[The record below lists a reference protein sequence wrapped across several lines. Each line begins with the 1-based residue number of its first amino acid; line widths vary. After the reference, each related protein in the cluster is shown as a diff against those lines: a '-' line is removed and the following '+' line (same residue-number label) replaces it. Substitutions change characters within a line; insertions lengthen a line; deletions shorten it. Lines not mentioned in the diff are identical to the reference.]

1 MKRKL
6 WTLLLAL
13 VLVLSALPVCASA
26 LTLPGF
32 AGAVTNVGD
41 ASPSEMARK
50 VADARKAEL
59 GIEKFDAIIYA
70 RSEQFADSM
79 SAPYLAARKNA
90 AILLQNSEDNQANI
104 DYVLANLKEGGT
116 FYELCWSD
124 NVGKA
129 LYYEHGINIVGLCG
143 MNRYQSS
150 LKVLKEAGF
159 DGGTVLVCDVYDFKA
174 FSIAGATG
182 LPIVLADQNGDS
194 VHMPET
200 ENAVNYVILGK
211 MMVRQGDE
219 DVDLYDALAET
230 LSASGTVERLPG
242 STSLELSRMVAER
255 FFGGATEAVLADT
268 EAFQNPLVAAPLAYA
283 KKAPL
288 ILVDAG
294 EETAAKEY
302 LESLEIGDVTIVGE
316 VPTVHVHTEVVTPA
330 VEPDCEYYGWTEGK
344 HCAECGEVLV
354 APTKVPELGHD
365 FTSGFYCSRCGIADI
380 PEEELKYG
388 DVWKLNKGVLYC
400 SPDANEDGEVPAGFF
415 EEISRYMDRIKAIV
429 YTFYI
434 RDDVYT
440 IPENAFAGA
449 KNLTKVTITGGETE
463 REGTVTIGA
472 GAFAGAENLTTVTI
486 SGGRNSVNISIGAGA
501 FAGTKNLTEITFAGS
516 SVSTVSV
523 GAGAFAGA
531 EQLQELVV
539 NIGSV
544 KAAEDAF
551 AGTNLREIRII
562 AGGIDFKGFG
572 VVPTLEK
579 FTVQEGN
586 RSYSTDDNGALYNAD
601 KTALLAV
608 PQASYGDRYVI
619 RDGVQ
624 KVDTAFYGHTK
635 LKDVVIPESVTELYY
650 AFGGCTGLTEIKF
663 PKSISSIGKGAF
675 EGCTGLTALNF
686 PENIES
692 IGAYAFKGCTG
703 LTALDIPDWMIGR
716 DIPAGFGTAYV
727 SSIGMEAFAGCTGL
741 TNVSFPDNLRG
752 FGIWAFKGCTGLTEV
767 KLPSALKELGIAFDD
782 CCNLKEIHLP
792 GAVTTLYGDT
802 VLSAPYA
809 GQHPFNGCT
818 SLERVTVA
826 PENTAFWAD
835 EHGALYSAD
844 KTDLIF
850 LPQGYRGA
858 YGIPDG
864 ITDIRNVF
872 RGCSGL
878 TGVTIPDSVTDIA
891 GAFTGCSGLTS
902 LTIPTSVTNVS
913 EGFGVNPT
921 FAGCASLKELQIP
934 YGETELA
941 AGTFRGCTSLV
952 KLELPDSL
960 ESIGERCF
968 DGCTSLTELTIPK
981 NVTQVGYLGS
991 LNEEGTAVAP
1001 SALKKITFMGNEP
1014 EFKSATLNGKSL
1026 PVFEGITAE
1035 VLVSKGDPTWA
1046 DSVAENKQYGGNV
1059 TWMQKEMCETH
1070 NVVDG
1075 ACTNCTALF
1084 GGQFKNNLSWKLEGT
1099 RLTISGSGEMGY
1111 DISNCWQG
1119 WLSDI
1124 TEVVIEDGVL
1134 SIAYRAFAN
1143 MTALRSITIADSVQK
1158 IHAYSFY
1165 NTGLTEIEL
1174 PKALCMIEAPFG
1186 GWYEWYDDDW
1196 NLIEETRKDDRKTSV
1211 SEIRFTG
1218 DAPVFE
1224 YCERNHTEPQM
1235 GGEYHKPIYC
1245 IHGDVFETLTLTAY
1259 YPEGNPTWTEEVR
1272 KDYGGTITWVAYDPD
1287 AHFHSFGPWTVTKEA
1302 SCDAPGQQQRSC
1314 ACGEVETEAIPALD
1328 HIFVDSICTL
1338 CGAPK
1343 PTAPDRIAGGNR
1355 ISTALTTSDKLKQV
1369 LGVEK
1374 YATIVVADAMSFP
1387 DALSGSYL
1395 AAATK
1400 APILLYKE
1408 GQASVVQ
1415 YVRDNLAD
1423 GGKVYVLG
1431 GTSSVPD
1438 SLMTELSGI
1447 DCERVAGSGRLATSL
1462 KIIAKADELRGTK
1475 PEKVLICD
1483 GRGFA
1488 DSLSASA
1495 TGLPILLVNGGGSLN
1510 DEQKAYLESV
1520 RGAELYVIGG
1530 KNSVSEDILNSLTAY
1545 DADGAE
1551 RVFGSGREL
1560 TSVEVAK
1567 KFFPEAKAAAL
1578 ASSLDFPDGL
1588 SGGPVAYAMNMP
1600 LLLTREN
1607 KEAITGAYVAE
1618 RGITEAYI
1626 IGGKNAVPDD
1636 TADKVF
1642 GK

>member
-32 AGAVTNVGD
+32 DGAVTNVGD

-90 AILLQNSEDNQANI
+90 AILLQNSEDDQANI

-182 LPIVLADQNGDS
+182 LPIVLADQHGDS

-242 STSLELSRMVAER
+242 STALELSRMVAER
-255 FFGGATEAVLADT
+255 FFGGATEAVLTDT
-268 EAFQNPLVAAPLAYA
+268 EGFQNPLVASSLAYT

-294 EETAAKEY
+294 VEAAAKEY
-302 LESLEIGDVTIVGE
+302 LAGKEIGAVTVVDDGA
-316 VPTVHVHTEVVTPA
+316 HVHAEAIIPA
-330 VEPDCEYYGWTEGK
+330 VEADCETPGWTEGK
-344 HCAECGEVLV
+344 CCADCGEVLV
-354 APTKVPELGHD
+354 APTEVPELGHD
-365 FTSGFYCSRCGIADI
+365 FESGFYCSRCGIADI

-388 DVWKLNKGVLYC
+388 GVWELKKGVLYC
-400 SPDANEDGEVPAGFF
+400 EAFTNADGELPVEFF
-415 EEISRYMDRIKAIV
+415 EEISRYMDRVKAIV
-429 YTFYI
+429 FNI
-434 RDDVYT
+434 GEAAYT

-449 KNLTKVTITGGETE
+449 KNLTKVTFVGTGD
-463 REGTVTIGA
+463 GTV
-472 GAFAGAENLTTVTI
+472 
-486 SGGRNSVNISIGAGA
+486 
-501 FAGTKNLTEITFAGS
+501 EI
-516 SVSTVSV
+516 

-539 NIGSV
+539 DTGSV

-551 AGTNLREIRII
+551 AATNLREIRIF
-562 AGGIDFKGFG
+562 AGEIDFKGFG
-572 VVPTLEK
+572 VIPTLEK
-579 FTVQEGN
+579 FTVQEGH

-608 PQASYGDRYVI
+608 PQASYDDRYII

-635 LKDVVIPESVTELYY
+635 LKDVVIPESVTELYN
-650 AFGGCTGLTEIKF
+650 AFNGCTGLTSLI
-663 PKSISSIGKGAF
+663 
-675 EGCTGLTALNF
+675 F
-686 PENIES
+686 PENLES

-703 LTALDIPDWMIGR
+703 LTALDFPDGMIGK
-716 DIPAGFGTAYV
+716 DVPAGFGSAYV
-727 SSIGMEAFAGCTGL
+727 SSIGLEAFAGCTGL
-741 TNVSFPDNLRG
+741 TKISFPENLRG
-752 FGIWAFKGCTGLTEV
+752 FGKYAFEGCTGLTEIT
-767 KLPSALKELGIAFDD
+767 LPPSLQELGYAFAG
-782 CCNLKEIHLP
+782 CSGLKEIHFP
-792 GAVTTLYGDT
+792 GTMAYLGGSSPLTNILDKGVSCFD
-802 VLSAPYA
+802 
-809 GQHPFNGCT
+809 GCT

-826 PENTAFWAD
+826 PENTVFWAD

-850 LPQGYRGA
+850 LPQGYRGE
-858 YGIPDG
+858 YVIPEG
-864 ITDIRNVF
+864 ITDIRDVF

-991 LNEEGTAVAP
+991 LNAEGTAVAP

-1287 AHFHSFGPWTVTKEA
+1287 AHFHSFGDWSVTKEA
-1302 SCDAPGQQQRSC
+1302 SCEAPGQQQRSC

-1343 PTAPDRIAGGNR
+1343 PTAPDRIAGTNR
-1355 ISTALTTSDKLKQV
+1355 ISTALTTSDKLKEV

-1636 TADKVF
+1636 TANKVF

>member
-32 AGAVTNVGD
+32 GGAVTYVGD
-41 ASPSEMARK
+41 ASPSEAARK
-50 VADARKAEL
+50 VADTRKAEL

-70 RSEQFADSM
+70 SGSQFADSI

-116 FYELCWSD
+116 FYELCMSD
-124 NVGKA
+124 DVGA
-129 LYYEHGINIVGLCG
+129 TLYHEHGVNLVSLRG
-143 MNRYQSS
+143 MGRYQSS
-150 LKVLKEAGF
+150 LKVLEEAGF

-182 LPIVLADQNGDS
+182 LPIVLADQHGDS

-242 STSLELSRMVAER
+242 NTALELSKMVAER
-255 FFGGATEAVLADT
+255 FFGGATEAVLTDT
-268 EAFQNPLVAAPLAYA
+268 EGFQNPLVASSLAYT

-294 EETAAKEY
+294 EEAAAKEY
-302 LESLEIGDVTIVGE
+302 LAGKEIGAVTVVDDGA
-316 VPTVHVHTEVVTPA
+316 HVHAEAIIPA
-330 VEPDCEYYGWTEGK
+330 VEADCETPGWTEGK
-344 HCAECGEVLV
+344 CCADCGEVLV
-354 APTKVPELGHD
+354 APTEVPELGHD

-388 DVWKLNKGVLYC
+388 TMWEIKKGVLYC
-400 SPDANEDGEVPAGFF
+400 EPFANADADGEVLAEYF
-415 EEISRYMDRIKAIV
+415 EEISRYMDRVKAIV
-429 YTFYI
+429 FNIDTI
-434 RDDVYT
+434 DVDSVHT
-440 IPENAFAGA
+440 IPEKAFAGA
-449 KNLTKVTITGGETE
+449 KDLTKVTFSGQ
-463 REGTVTIGA
+463 A
-472 GAFAGAENLTTVTI
+472 GD
-486 SGGRNSVNISIGAGA
+486 SI
-501 FAGTKNLTEITFAGS
+501 EI
-516 SVSTVSV
+516 

-539 NIGSV
+539 DIGSV

-850 LPQGYRGA
+850 LPQGYRGE
-858 YGIPDG
+858 YVIPDG

-878 TGVTIPDSVTDIA
+878 TAVTIPDSVTDIA
-891 GAFTGCSGLTS
+891 GAFTGCSSLTS

-991 LNEEGTAVAP
+991 LNAEGTAVAP

-1272 KDYGGTITWVAYDPD
+1272 KDYGGTVTWVAYDPD

-1302 SCDAPGQQQRSC
+1302 TCEAPGQQQRSC
-1314 ACGEVETEAIPALD
+1314 ACGEVQTEAIPALD
-1328 HIFVDSICTL
+1328 HNFVDNACTR

-1343 PTAPDRIAGGNR
+1343 PTAPDRIAGTNR
-1355 ISTALTTSDKLKQV
+1355 ISTALTTSDKLKEV
-1369 LGVEK
+1369 MAVEK
-1374 YATIVVADAMSFP
+1374 YNAIVVADAMNFP

-1395 AAATK
+1395 AASAK
-1400 APILLYKE
+1400 APILLYKD
-1408 GQASVVQ
+1408 GQNSVVE
-1415 YVRDNLAD
+1415 YIRKNLKE
-1423 GGKVYVLG
+1423 GGTVYILG
-1431 GTSSVPD
+1431 GESSVPSSMID
-1438 SLMTELSGI
+1438 LLGGI
-1447 DCERVAGSGRLATSL
+1447 HCERVSGSGRWATSL
-1462 KIIAKADELRGTK
+1462 AIIAKADEIRGAK

-1483 GRGFA
+1483 GTGFA

-1495 TGLPILLVNGGGSLN
+1495 TGLPILLVNGKGNSLRE
-1510 DEQKAYLESV
+1510 DQKAYLESV
-1520 RGAELYVIGG
+1520 RGAKLYVIGG
-1530 KNSVSEDILNSLTAY
+1530 EGTIVPAMMDALKAY
-1545 DADGAE
+1545 DADVE
-1551 RVFGSGREL
+1551 RVSGSGREL
-1560 TSVEVAK
+1560 TSAAVAK
-1567 KFFPEAKAAAL
+1567 TFFPEAKTAAL

-1588 SGGPVAYAMNMP
+1588 SGGPVAFAMNAP

-1607 KEAITGAYVAE
+1607 KEAAAKDYVNSK
-1618 RGITEAYI
+1618 GITSGYI
-1626 IGGKNAVPDD
+1626 IGGEKAVSD
-1636 TADKVF
+1636 TTAERVF